1 MNFLPIFSLIQVL
14 MPYVDGSHGYFYQ
27 LQNAEVAKQGIYRP
41 TFRSLHLCSMNK
53 GCSDLAKDKK
63 TGKLK
68 EVKGNEERQ
77 NAMEEGDVL
86 WTKIPLKCE

>member
-1 MNFLPIFSLIQVL
+1 MNSLAIVSLIQALV
-14 MPYVDGSHGYFYQ
+14 PYVDGSHGYFYQ
-27 LQNAEVAKQGIYRP
+27 LQNAEATKQGIERP
-41 TFRSLHLCSMNK
+41 AFRSLHLCSLNK